1 VGHPAHAKEEDVLLR
16 KLLPALVLVLGA
28 CSGGGASAP
37 ADAGSSD
44 SEAPQASEA
53 AESQTAAQ
61 SADEGSKESAA
72 SAPGGITL
80 TIGDETW
87 EFAGALCASYNAP
100 AGEPGSEWNVSFKE
114 GNNQVY
120 VNFESSDHYVSITDV
135 VDYGSLD
142 WSASGDD
149 VTIEASGN
157 DIHAEGTFRDNVN
170 GAPSQPGTLDA
181 TCASWYEG

>member
-1 VGHPAHAKEEDVLLR
+1 MR
-16 KLLPALVLVLGA
+16 KLLPAFVLVLGA

-37 ADAGSSD
+37 EDAGSSD
-44 SEAPQASEA
+44 PTAQPSSEAV
-53 AESQTAAQ
+53 ESQVATP
-61 SADEGSKESAA
+61 SPDEGSKESAA

-87 EFAGALCASYNAP
+87 EFAGALCATYNAP

-114 GNNQVY
+114 GDNQVY
-120 VNFESSDHYVSITDV
+120 VNVDSIRDYVSITDV
-135 VDYGSLD
+135 VNYGTLQ
-142 WSASGDD
+142 WEAAGAD
-149 VTIEASGN
+149 VTIEVSGN
-157 DIHAEGTFRDNVN
+157 DIHAEGTFSDEAN